1 MGSPLRSLTIFIALS
16 TILCVASRGEEHV
29 RFAIAIHG
37 GAGSNPDKWN
47 QQEKDLRLTGLR
59 EALTHG
65 RDRLQNG
72 DKAIDVVESVVR
84 ILEDNPTFNAGRGC
98 VLTATGEHDLD
109 ASIMDGSTRACGA
122 VAGVKTVKNP
132 ISLARLVMT
141 ETPHV
146 LLIGQG
152 AEQFADVQK
161 VERADAAYFRT
172 EAQLNSWK
180 KWKARQDDVKTS
192 SITSPDDPLF
202 YLGTVGCV
210 VLDSSGNLAAATSTG
225 GTLAKRWGRVGDSP
239 IVGAG
244 TIADNRS
251 CAISCTG
258 IGEHFIRNAIAH
270 DVSSR
275 MLYGK
280 QSLASAAQASVQE
293 VLPVDSG
300 GLIGVDSDGN
310 IVLEFNTP
318 GMSRGAADSS
328 GRFEVKLG
336 KE

>member
-1 MGSPLRSLTIFIALS
+1 MTVWLRSLTIITALW
-16 TILCVASRGEEHV
+16 TILCVASRGEDNV

-47 QQEKDLRLTGLR
+47 QEEKDIRLTGLR

-65 RDRLQNG
+65 RDRLQRG

-84 ILEDNPTFNAGRGC
+84 ILEDNPIFNAGRGC
-98 VLTATGEHDLD
+98 VLNATGEHDLD
-109 ASIMDGSTRACGA
+109 ASIMDGSNRACGA

-132 ISLARLVMT
+132 ISLARMVMT
-141 ETPHV
+141 QTPHV

-152 AEQFADVQK
+152 AEEFADAQQ
-161 VERADAAYFRT
+161 VERADPTYFRT
-172 EAQLNSWK
+172 EAQINSWK
-180 KWKARQDDVKTS
+180 KWKSRQDASSSTS
-192 SITSPDDPLF
+192 LITSPDDPLF

-210 VLDSSGNLAAATSTG
+210 VLDSHGNVAAATSTG

-275 MLYGK
+275 MLYGQ
-280 QSLASAAQASVQE
+280 QSLADAAKASVHE

-300 GLIGVDSDGN
+300 GLIGVDAQGN
-310 IVLEFNTP
+310 IALEFNTP
-318 GMSRGAADSS
+318 GMSRGAADST
-328 GRFEVKLG
+328 GRFEVALG
-336 KE
+336 K

>member
-1 MGSPLRSLTIFIALS
+1 MSSLLRSLTISAALW
-16 TILCVASRGEEHV
+16 TILCVISRGEENV

-47 QQEKDLRLTGLR
+47 QQEKDIRLSGLR

-65 RDRLQNG
+65 RDRLQRG

-84 ILEDNPTFNAGRGC
+84 ILEDNPIFNAGRGC
-98 VLTATGEHDLD
+98 VLTATGEHELD
-109 ASIMDGSTRACGA
+109 ASIMDGATRACGA
-122 VAGVKTVKNP
+122 VGGVKTVRNP

-141 ETPHV
+141 QTPHV

-152 AEQFADVQK
+152 AEEFADAQK
-161 VERADAAYFRT
+161 VERADATYFRT

-180 KWKARQDDVKTS
+180 RWKARQDSEKTS
-192 SITSPDDPLF
+192 LITSPEDPLF

-210 VLDSSGNLAAATSTG
+210 VMDKDGNLAAATSTG

-258 IGEHFIRNAIAH
+258 IGEYFIRNSIAH

-280 QSLASAAQASVQE
+280 QTLKVAAQAAVHE
-293 VLPVDSG
+293 ILPADSG
-300 GLIGVDSDGN
+300 GLIGLDQAGN
-310 IVLEFNTP
+310 IVMEFNTP

-328 GRFEVKLG
+328 GLFEVKLG
-336 KE
+336 QE